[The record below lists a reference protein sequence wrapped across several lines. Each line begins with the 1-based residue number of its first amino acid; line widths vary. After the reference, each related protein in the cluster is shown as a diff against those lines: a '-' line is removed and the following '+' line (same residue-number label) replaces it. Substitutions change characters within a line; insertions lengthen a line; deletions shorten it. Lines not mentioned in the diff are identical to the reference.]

1 MNPLKKNSAGFA
13 FWLAG
18 RTIMRITISI
28 CNYFILV
35 QYSAAQTNLT

>member
-1 MNPLKKNSAGFA
+1 MNPHKKVLPGLPFGLPAEQQ
-13 FWLAG
+13 L
-18 RTIMRITISI
+18 RITISI